1 MSFSYGYGHQ
11 QISNKNKCRRIAGNF
26 GCHTD
31 AAVRRGAHLLIQH
44 VQGFTRSHWMPP
56 LDECLHR
63 IAPATVTVNEF
74 VETTLNTTK
83 TQLILA
89 ER

>member
-1 MSFSYGYGHQ
+1 
-11 QISNKNKCRRIAGNF
+11 
-26 GCHTD
+26 
-31 AAVRRGAHLLIQH
+31 
-44 VQGFTRSHWMPP
+44 MPP

>member
-31 AAVRRGAHLLIQH
+31 AAVRR